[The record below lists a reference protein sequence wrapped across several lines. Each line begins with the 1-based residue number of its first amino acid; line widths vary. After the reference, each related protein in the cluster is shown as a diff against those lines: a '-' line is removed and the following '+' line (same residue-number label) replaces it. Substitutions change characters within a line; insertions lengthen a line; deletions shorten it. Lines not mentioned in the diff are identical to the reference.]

1 MASVA
6 KKGLVG
12 DWFGQ
17 GEDAEPKGDLGD
29 LQLIYGNMVAGV
41 LPIGSDVDPVDTL
54 LLRLEDL
61 FHKPQTHH
69 IMSVVD
75 GSCYYIAVPS
85 WVLGSQLTFF
95 TPLAAA
101 LPGQKDHQGDGVYS
115 LRIAN
120 TMAAAIKQGSRLR
133 FFYANEEDMEAMLAG
148 EEFGQLERF
157 SVQDQL
163 GAPLRSEQW
172 AYRTLVSAASGWIV
186 KAGIAISTISACIYV
201 ACTVAVGVVK
211 GLEPT
216 KLEAIRVE
224 VAKLINAIPLDQP
237 LSKQTE
243 RLTEISAS
251 VVSNGGWLDG
261 YKYDTA
267 SGERFTLSMPSW
279 IGRDVYEKFGESVQ
293 VVPQPEG
300 NEVWVVKPGIGGVTL
315 KEVGPQESVAV
326 QSQSGR

>member
-6 KKGLVG
+6 KNLGGL
-12 DWFGQ
+12 FGR

-29 LQLIYGNMVAGV
+29 LQLIYGHMVAGV
-41 LPIGSDVDPVDTL
+41 LPIVSDADPVDTL

-61 FHKPQTHH
+61 FHKPQTHF
-69 IMSVVD
+69 IMSMVE
-75 GSCYYIAVPS
+75 GSCYYLAVPS
-85 WVLGSQLTFF
+85 WVLGSQLNFF

-101 LPGQKDHQGDGVYS
+101 LPDQRDHQGDGVYY
-115 LRIAN
+115 LRIGN
-120 TMAAAIKQGSRLR
+120 TMAAAIKQGNRLR
-133 FFYANEEDMEAMLAG
+133 FFHAGEDDMEAMLAG

-157 SVQDQL
+157 NVQEQL
-163 GAPLRSEQW
+163 GAPMRSEQW
-172 AYRTLVSAASGWIV
+172 AYRTLVSTASGWIV
-186 KAGIAISTISACIYV
+186 KAGIAVSAISACIYV
-201 ACTVAVGVVK
+201 ACTVTVGVVK

-224 VAKLINAIPLDQP
+224 IAKLINAIPLDQP

-261 YKYDTA
+261 YKYDSA
-267 SGERFTLSMPSW
+267 SGERFTLSMPAW
-279 IGRDVYEKFGESVQ
+279 IGRDVYEKFGDSVQ

-300 NEVWVVKPGIGGVTL
+300 GEVWVIKPGIGGVTI

-326 QSQSGR
+326 QGQSGR